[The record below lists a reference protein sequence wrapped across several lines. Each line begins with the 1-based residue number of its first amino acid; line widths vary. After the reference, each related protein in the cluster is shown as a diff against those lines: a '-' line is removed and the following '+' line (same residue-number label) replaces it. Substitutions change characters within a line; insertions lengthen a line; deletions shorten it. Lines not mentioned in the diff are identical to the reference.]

1 MPCPKKA
8 SDLPDPFCSVL
19 NSRDVLH
26 SLSRAPNL
34 KRGPWKKPLPLPSH
48 LTRPVPPLQL
58 EMAGAPFC
66 IDSRVGKLS
75 HKVYNVINKW
85 SYEIQLWSAW
95 RLEKDSRKITTIAIP
110 VFVRGCITNCRIRL
124 FSDDRRSSTISAGR
138 VSLFLARN
146 PLALYRTCLKS
157 AFMHLPGFWKV
168 VVNSTTLACGL

>member
-19 NSRDVLH
+19 NQRDALH
-26 SLSRAPNL
+26 SLSCSPTL
-34 KRGPWKKPLPLPSH
+34 KRGPWKKPLPLPWH
-48 LTRPVPPLQL
+48 LTRPIPPLQL

-85 SYEIQLWSAW
+85 SYETSQWSSR
-95 RLEKDSRKITTIAIP
+95 RLENNKNITTTAIP
-110 VFVRGCITNCRIRL
+110 VFVRGWVTNCRVRL
-124 FSDDRRSSTISAGR
+124 FSDDRSSSTISAGR

-157 AFMHLPGFWKV
+157 AFMHLLGFWKV
-168 VVNSTTLACGL
+168 IVNLSTLACGF